1 MKNLY
6 KHIFGV
12 IMLLALIGC
21 QREEDILVATLTHS
35 IDTIKTQYYTIDVSC
50 GLYCN
55 APFSAAYVHY
65 ATQADFADYASC
77 SMTKLNRERYSN
89 ILRDL
94 EPGTTYFLRF
104 EVSNSVSNL
113 LSEGYIEVQT
123 MPLSA
128 PVLNTVFDSM
138 ITYNS
143 AIVGGDIILDGGLD
157 IKECGVVYSK
167 TQNPNVEESGKV
179 VCESKEHVFNCEI
192 TELEV
197 ITTYYARA
205 YAINDKGV
213 AYGEQI
219 EFTTLSTTAQLG
231 NIEATDISATTAI
244 LKGKVISDGG
254 EMLIARGFCYNRVG
268 EPTLEDS
275 VLLDT
280 IHVDSIIQCNAINLY
295 GGTTY
300 YVRAFATNVNGT
312 TYSVPITFTT
322 EKSIAVLTTYK
333 PTDISYTYAT
343 VGGKIVHD
351 GGAKITERGICY
363 STKDNP
369 TISDTKVINTASA
382 SSFTCSITQLQDETT
397 YYARTYAINEVGVAY
412 GNVETFTTKTCI
424 PPTVETKEV
433 IDIYAKSA
441 TVVANV
447 IKDGGA
453 NVTERG
459 VVYSTTKNPII
470 DSTKVVGGQGLG
482 DFTCELIGLKDG
494 TTYYV
499 RAYAINKKDTAYGEE
514 IRFETV
520 KMLPPT
526 VNTIEPTLVSYT
538 SATLGGNVTDEGGAK
553 VTERGIVYGT
563 SKNPIVDSTKVVCG
577 EGKGEFICELTNLQE
592 TTTYYARSYAINEK
606 GINYGKEVEF
616 KTKTIVPPIVI
627 TTQPTN
633 ISYYSAN
640 VGGNVKDDGG
650 TDITERGVVYANET
664 NPTID
669 NNRIVS
675 GNGLGEYICELT
687 DLQDGTKYYA
697 RAYATNAKGT
707 SYGEEVNFTTS
718 DMVDAIDLGL
728 SVKWASCNLGA
739 DSPEEFGNYFAW
751 GEVNPKAYYDWSNY
765 EWGNAESGQLTK
777 YNWST
782 DYGTPD
788 YKYVLDP
795 EDDAATVNW
804 GGKWRMPTKDEYDEL
819 RNNCTWE
826 GVSRN
831 GVCGREI
838 TASNGNKIFLPVQEM
853 SADGYWSNTYWL
865 SVLSTENAN
874 SAWYI
879 LMYGYSPYDNI
890 QFAEKKGRH
899 EGALIRPVYDDGGV
913 KKDKPTVVTQTSMQV
928 TKNSAVVGGDVIN
941 NGGASLLECG
951 IIYGTSSSLTISN
964 TKVKNNNL
972 SLSNFYCVL
981 SGLKENTKYYV
992 RAYAINHEGLAYGSV
1007 ESFTTQTK
1015 ATATPEAV
1023 DIGLSVKWASFNVGA
1038 SKPEEYGDYFAWGE
1052 TEPKE
1057 MYNGNNY
1064 KWGNPDG
1071 RILTKYSTSVEYGFI
1086 DNKYTLDLE
1095 DDAAAVNFGGKWR
1108 MPTPDEF
1115 GELINTCTAKWTSLN
1130 GVKGYEI
1137 MGPNGESI
1145 FLPAAGYSHDHDG
1158 INCIEGV
1165 GRDVHCWSNTL
1176 SDDPYNA
1183 VICRFENGEN
1193 YIGGGANARTEGRS
1207 VRAVYDEP
1215 ITTKFPSV
1223 NINTFSN
1230 IADVSVV
1237 VECEVTD
1244 NGGAS
1249 ITERGIVYSTLE
1261 MPTISH
1267 NSKIMNGSGVGS
1279 YSCQITNLEP
1289 ETSYYVRAYAI
1300 NARGVS
1306 YSNQVRFRTLSPAV
1320 LPTVTTNAVTQITE
1334 ATAVAGGNVIS
1345 DGGATVTERGVCVA
1359 TVSNPT
1365 ISNTK
1370 VTAGSG
1376 TGSFTC
1382 DLTGLQANTTYYV
1395 RAYAVNSKG
1404 VAYGEEVSF
1413 TTASDAPAVPE
1424 YVDLGLSVKWAT
1436 FNVGAN
1442 KPEDYGDYFAWGE
1455 TEPKTTYDWSNYKWC
1470 NGSDMTLTK
1479 YNTNSDYGIVDNKIT
1494 LELSDDAA
1502 HVNWGGSWRMP
1513 TITEQNELREHC
1525 TWTWTTQ
1532 NGVNGYKVTSNKNGN
1547 SIFLPAAGYRL
1558 DSSLSDAGSN
1568 GYCWSSSIYTYGTSF
1583 AYYLYFYSSNVGRNG
1598 QYRRYGLSVRPVCP

>member
-1 MKNLY
+1 M
-6 KHIFGV
+6 
-12 IMLLALIGC
+12 
-21 QREEDILVATLTHS
+21 
-35 IDTIKTQYYTIDVSC
+35 
-50 GLYCN
+50 
-55 APFSAAYVHY
+55 
-65 ATQADFADYASC
+65 
-77 SMTKLNRERYSN
+77 
-89 ILRDL
+89 
-94 EPGTTYFLRF
+94 
-104 EVSNSVSNL
+104 
-113 LSEGYIEVQT
+113 
-123 MPLSA
+123 
-128 PVLNTVFDSM
+128 
-138 ITYNS
+138 
-143 AIVGGDIILDGGLD
+143 
-157 IKECGVVYSK
+157 
-167 TQNPNVEESGKV
+167 
-179 VCESKEHVFNCEI
+179 
-192 TELEV
+192 
-197 ITTYYARA
+197 
-205 YAINDKGV
+205 
-213 AYGEQI
+213 
-219 EFTTLSTTAQLG
+219 
-231 NIEATDISATTAI
+231 
-244 LKGKVISDGG
+244 
-254 EMLIARGFCYNRVG
+254 GF
-268 EPTLEDS
+268 
-275 VLLDT
+275 
-280 IHVDSIIQCNAINLY
+280 
-295 GGTTY
+295 
-300 YVRAFATNVNGT
+300 
-312 TYSVPITFTT
+312 
-322 EKSIAVLTTYK
+322 
-333 PTDISYTYAT
+333 
-343 VGGKIVHD
+343 
-351 GGAKITERGICY
+351 
-363 STKDNP
+363 
-369 TISDTKVINTASA
+369 
-382 SSFTCSITQLQDETT
+382 
-397 YYARTYAINEVGVAY
+397 
-412 GNVETFTTKTCI
+412 
-424 PPTVETKEV
+424 
-433 IDIYAKSA
+433 
-441 TVVANV
+441 
-447 IKDGGA
+447 
-453 NVTERG
+453 
-459 VVYSTTKNPII
+459 
-470 DSTKVVGGQGLG
+470 
-482 DFTCELIGLKDG
+482 
-494 TTYYV
+494 
-499 RAYAINKKDTAYGEE
+499 
-514 IRFETV
+514 
-520 KMLPPT
+520 
-526 VNTIEPTLVSYT
+526 
-538 SATLGGNVTDEGGAK
+538 
-553 VTERGIVYGT
+553 
-563 SKNPIVDSTKVVCG
+563 
-577 EGKGEFICELTNLQE
+577 
-592 TTTYYARSYAINEK
+592 
-606 GINYGKEVEF
+606 
-616 KTKTIVPPIVI
+616 
-627 TTQPTN
+627 
-633 ISYYSAN
+633 
-640 VGGNVKDDGG
+640 
-650 TDITERGVVYANET
+650 
-664 NPTID
+664 
-669 NNRIVS
+669 
-675 GNGLGEYICELT
+675 GEYICELT

-728 SVKWASCNLGA
+728 SVKWASCNIGA
-739 DSPEEFGNYFAW
+739 NSPEELGDYFAW
-751 GEVNPKAYYDWSNY
+751 GEVKSKDSYEWSNY
-765 EWGNAESGQLTK
+765 KWGNAESGQLTK

-804 GGKWRMPTKDEYDEL
+804 GGKWRMPTKEEYDEL
-819 RNNCTWE
+819 IDKCSWE
-826 GVSRN
+826 SVSRN
-831 GVCGREI
+831 GMVGREI
-838 TASNGNKIFLPVQEM
+838 TASNGNKIFLPVQET
-853 SADGYWSNTYWL
+853 SPGGYWDNAYWL

-890 QFAEKKGRH
+890 QLAEKKWRH
-899 EGALIRPVYDDGGV
+899 ERALIRPVYDDSSL

-1057 MYNGNNY
+1057 MYNGSNY

-1095 DDAAAVNFGGKWR
+1095 DDAAAVNLGGKWR

-1320 LPTVTTNAVTQITE
+1320 LPTVTTHAVTQVTE
-1334 ATAVAGGNVIS
+1334 ATAVAGGNVTS
-1345 DGGATVTERGVCVA
+1345 DGNGTITERGVCVA

-1365 ISNTK
+1365 TSNTK

-1376 TGSFTC
+1376 KGSFTC
-1382 DLTGLQANTTYYV
+1382 NLTGLQANTTYYV

-1404 VAYGEEVSF
+1404 TAYGEEISF
-1413 TTASDAPAVPE
+1413 TTNSPSYSDPTGTANGHG

-1436 FNVGAN
+1436 CNVGAN
-1442 KPEDYGDYFAWGE
+1442 KPEDYGDHFAWGETEPKTTYDFSTYKWCNGSYNTLTKYNTTISFGVVDNKTILEPSDDAATVNWGAGTGGTWRMPTYEEMTELRTECTWTWTAQNGVEGYIVTSQKNGNSIFLPAAGHTSLTDHHGFYWTSSLCTNYTPIAYNVAFHPDYIEMIEKYYRFMGFSVRPVYGDPVEIEAILPTVTTTAATQVTETTAVTGGNVTSDGNASVTERGVCIAIVPNPTTSDTKISAGSGTGSFTCNLTGLQANTTYYVRAYAVNSKRTAYGQEISFTTKSPSYSDPTGTENGHGYVDLGLSVKWATYNVGASGSKPEDYGDYFAWGE
-1455 TEPKTTYDWSNYKWC
+1455 TEPKTSYSESNYSYTD
-1470 NGSDMTLTK
+1470 NPTTLP
-1479 YNTNSDYGIVDNKIT
+1479 
-1494 LELSDDAA
+1494 LSADAA

-1513 TITEQNELREHC
+1513 TDAEMTELREQC
-1525 TWTWTTQ
+1525 TWTWTTY
-1532 NGVNGYKVTSNKNGN
+1532 GYKVTSKKNGN
-1547 SIFLPAAGYRL
+1547 SIFLPAAGYR
-1558 DSSLSDAGSN
+1558 DGSSLGSAGSY
-1568 GYCWSSSIYTYGTSF
+1568 GFYWSSSPHTSDTGYAWGVDFGSYYVDKHDAYRYYGH
-1583 AYYLYFYSSNVGRNG
+1583 
-1598 QYRRYGLSVRPVCP
+1598 SVRPVCP